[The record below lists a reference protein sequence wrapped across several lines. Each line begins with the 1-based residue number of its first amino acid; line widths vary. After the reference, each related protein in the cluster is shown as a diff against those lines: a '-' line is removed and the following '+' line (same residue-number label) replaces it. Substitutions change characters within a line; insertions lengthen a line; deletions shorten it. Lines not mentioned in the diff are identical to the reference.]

1 MYCARSQ
8 GERGRAQGI
17 VVAGFLQLR
26 QCGCGG
32 RGEDEVGRADSG
44 GDLCCWIGE
53 WVRAR

>member
-32 RGEDEVGRADSG
+32 RGEDEGGRADSG